1 MFVFEVGQPF
11 CNLSRS
17 RHQDP
22 RLMSRHF
29 RSGWHLV
36 LEVHPQQT
44 FQVSESASK
53 RFHMLEQVSKTPR
66 ILPSPTSPNKK
77 KPPQP
82 PSEMV
87 EFFVFGDKCHLQR
100 FQAVAHSNSPLTYEV
115 RRVWRAG
122 NALHQAHVIDEPGRR
137 AGPIW
142 LQHRKPTRTALAP
155 GASGRW
161 HFGGTATA
169 YLLPTSHLP
178 THSPH
183 HAAYCVR

>member
-1 MFVFEVGQPF
+1 MKYT
-11 CNLSRS
+11 C
-17 RHQDP
+17 
-22 RLMSRHF
+22 
-29 RSGWHLV
+29 
-36 LEVHPQQT
+36 
-44 FQVSESASK
+44 SK
-53 RFHMLEQVSKTPR
+53 RSKCPKVPVNDSICLNR
-66 ILPSPTSPNKK
+66 YQKHLGYFLLQLLQKK
-77 KPPQP
+77 TPQP
-82 PSEMV
+82 PSGGV
-87 EFFVFGDKCHLQR
+87 FVFGDKCHLQR
-100 FQAVAHSNSPLTYEV
+100 FQAVPHSNSPLTYEV

-161 HFGGTATA
+161 HFGETATA